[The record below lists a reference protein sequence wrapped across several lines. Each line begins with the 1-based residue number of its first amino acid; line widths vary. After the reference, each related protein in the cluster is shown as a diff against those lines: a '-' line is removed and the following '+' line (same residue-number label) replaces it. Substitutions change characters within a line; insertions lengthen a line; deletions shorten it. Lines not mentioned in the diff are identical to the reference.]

1 MKENNYTLI
10 SVTGPFHRPLRPLG
24 PNMECLASVSSFAQ
38 KHQKKIKKDQRHD
51 YLSI

>member
-24 PNMECLASVSSFAQ
+24 PNMECLASVSSFGYGRFINL
-38 KHQKKIKKDQRHD
+38 HSLDNR
-51 YLSI
+51 